1 METPEDLQRVPGSL
15 NPSSNADDVAAAASR
30 GAAGLNPS
38 GFNFDCDTL
47 DEFPVTLKIGGVDR
61 QFALVELTGTQ
72 RDKYLNFTGGKMKYR
87 KGKPEGL
94 ANFDNLEAFLISLAL
109 QPRDNKPPLTPDQI
123 NRIPAKH
130 SGKLADKV
138 REMSGLEKDDDDD
151 EVGTAAEEAAKND

>member
-1 METPEDLQRVPGSL
+1 MDTPEELQRAPGSL
-15 NPSSNADDVAAAASR
+15 NPSDSGSDVADAARR
-30 GAAGLNPS
+30 GAAGLDPV

-61 QFALVELTGTQ
+61 KFALVELTGVQ

-94 ANFDNLEAFLISLAL
+94 ANFDNLEAFLISLSL
-109 QPRDNKPPLTPDQI
+109 QPRDNKPALTPQQI
-123 NRIPAKH
+123 NAIGSKI

-138 REMSGLEKDDDDD
+138 REMSGLEQDKDD
-151 EVGTAAEEAAKND
+151 EPGVAAEEAAKND